1 MRLKAYK
8 KWSNKLQ
15 ITKVLV
21 NERRNMF
28 ERQFRKISAVTAI
41 TNPMDVEG
49 LLSFI
54 ERSADLR
61 NTKKKKEKKV
71 DFMKQEKARLEKELK
86 IIEGTQIDYDA
97 VQLSEL
103 QTELMK
109 KEQKLQLQKHKT
121 ERAFITIANLQSCIA
136 ILAQKLEVFDVKLD
150 IIDIQEA
157 ADKIVAAVDKFENLA
172 NRSQRSIET
181 QEQAE
186 PAIKFQGSTFLG
198 VGLKSS
204 LKR

>member
-1 MRLKAYK
+1 MRLKSYK
-8 KWSNKLQ
+8 KWRNKLS

-71 DFMKQEKARLEKELK
+71 DTLKVEK
-86 IIEGTQIDYDA
+86 
-97 VQLSEL
+97 
-103 QTELMK
+103 
-109 KEQKLQLQKHKT
+109 
-121 ERAFITIANLQSCIA
+121 
-136 ILAQKLEVFDVKLD
+136 
-150 IIDIQEA
+150 
-157 ADKIVAAVDKFENLA
+157 
-172 NRSQRSIET
+172 
-181 QEQAE
+181 
-186 PAIKFQGSTFLG
+186 
-198 VGLKSS
+198 
-204 LKR
+204 